1 MEYIQFLID
10 FILHIDQHLNDFTET
25 YGTLVYVLLFLIIF
39 CETGLVVC
47 PFLPGDSLI
56 FAAGAVAAMSNPINP
71 ILIFIIIFFAAVL
84 GDTANYHIGKN
95 FGHVIIRRNWI
106 KKKHL
111 DKTHDFF
118 EKHGGKTIV
127 YARFV
132 PIVRTL
138 APFVAG
144 ISKMSYKYFIKY
156 NFVGALLWTGGFLL
170 LGYFFGN
177 MPIVRK
183 NFSLVVLA
191 IIFLSLLPPIITY
204 ISSKFSKKDN
214 DPDNEP
220 ENSETD
226 GNIENKD
233 KIVEASTVIAEDL
246 KK

>member
-1 MEYIQFLID
+1 MEIIQHFID
-10 FILHIDQHLNDFTET
+10 IILHVDQHLEDFTQN

-71 ILIFIIIFFAAVL
+71 ILIFIIIFVAAVL
-84 GDTANYHIGKN
+84 GDTVNYHIGKN
-95 FGHVIIRRNWI
+95 FGHIIIRRNLI
-106 KKKHL
+106 KQAHL
-111 DKTHDFF
+111 EKTHAFF

-156 NFVGALLWTGGFLL
+156 NFFGGLLWTGGFLL

-177 MPIVRK
+177 IEIVKK

-191 IIFLSLLPPIITY
+191 IIFLSLVPPIITY
-204 ISSKFSKKDN
+204 ISSKFSKKDSN
-214 DPDNEP
+214 DSDNHTQE
-220 ENSETD
+220 
-226 GNIENKD
+226 D
-233 KIVEASTVIAEDL
+233 KSNQ
-246 KK
+246 